1 MPDMSTPPRR
11 LGAVE
16 GLRAFAA
23 CTVLYYHL
31 QRAVTITHPG
41 LIPVGVVS
49 WSERLGPFGVGIFF
63 VLSGFLLY
71 RPFVTAAFAGTPTP
85 DLGRYFVRRF
95 ARVYP
100 GYWAAL
106 AFLLVIVAPEQVR
119 DRSDWFVFFG
129 LFQNYRTG
137 SLLRGLGVAWTLVIE
152 VSFYV
157 VLPLLAWLL
166 RSRAAS
172 LRRRLSRQMVGLSVM
187 FAVGVGVR
195 VWALW
200 GRTPGQGRIG
210 EFQPFLAPDGW
221 LPGYL
226 DWFALG
232 MALAVASAWFSTV
245 DRRPRFVQWFEART
259 WPAWLAALVVYRLV
273 LLAPFPRPG
282 FGLRPG
288 SQMLVTTVL
297 PFAAALIVAPVVL
310 APDGRGL
317 GTRILGSRP
326 AVAVGTVAYGIYLW
340 HLVFII
346 QTSRWITDHTIPRSA
361 LIQVILV
368 VGLTGVAATV
378 SFVFVESP
386 FMRWSSRMGRS
397 SRVPSPTSIAVT
409 DT

>member
-1 MPDMSTPPRR
+1 MNVPTRR

-23 CTVLYYHL
+23 CTILYYHL

-41 LIPVGVVS
+41 LIPAGVVS

-71 RPFVTAAFAGTPTP
+71 RPFVMASFADTPTP
-85 DLGRYFVRRF
+85 ILGRYFVRRF
-95 ARVYP
+95 ARIYP
-100 GYWAAL
+100 AYWVAL
-106 AFLLVIVAPEQVR
+106 AFLLVVVAPEQVR

-152 VSFYV
+152 VSFYL

-172 LRRRLSRQMVGLSVM
+172 IRRRLARQVVGLSVM
-187 FAVGVGVR
+187 FAAGLGVR

-200 GRTPGQGRIG
+200 SRTPGQGRIG
-210 EFQPFLAPDGW
+210 AFQPFLAPDLW

-232 MALAVASAWFSTV
+232 MGLAVASAWFSV
-245 DRRPRFVQWFEART
+245 PDRRPRFVQWFEART
-259 WPAWLAALVVYRLV
+259 WPAWLAAVVVYRLV

-310 APDGRGL
+310 APEGRGL
-317 GTRILGSRP
+317 GMRILGSRP

-340 HLVFII
+340 HLIFLTQV
-346 QTSRWITDHTIPRSA
+346 SRWITDHTIPRSA

-368 VGLTGVAATV
+368 IGLTGVAATA
-378 SFVFVESP
+378 SFVFLEAP
-386 FMRWSSRMGRS
+386 FMRWSSRMSATRRAS
-397 SRVPSPTSIAVT
+397 SPSSIAAT
-409 DT
+409 DA